1 MTEFIDTHTHL
12 YDEAFSGESDAAI
25 ARAEEAGVTR
35 MVFPDI
41 DSKTREE
48 MFAVADRHPGTVF
61 PCLGLHPTSID
72 SNWREEYGKM
82 LEWADRKV
90 YAIGEI
96 GMDCYWSREFVEE
109 QKEALKAQLRLAH
122 EKGLPVIIHSESEV
136 NTCKCLPENTDN
148 ISLTLS
154 ENISN
159 SIDSSSSP
167 VPKSKFI
174 KSPVLENHNLLLKLF
189 EPPITN
195 LF

>member
-48 MFAVADRHPGTVF
+48 MFAVAGRHPGTVF

-122 EKGLPVIIHSESEV
+122 EKGLPVIIHSREATGPIKTLQVRGMVYRHRRGHNIQEGIHCGDSEG
-136 NTCKCLPENTDN
+136 NPSGKDCA
-148 ISLTLS
+148 
-154 ENISN
+154 
-159 SIDSSSSP
+159 
-167 VPKSKFI
+167 
-174 KSPVLENHNLLLKLF
+174 
-189 EPPITN
+189 
-195 LF
+195 